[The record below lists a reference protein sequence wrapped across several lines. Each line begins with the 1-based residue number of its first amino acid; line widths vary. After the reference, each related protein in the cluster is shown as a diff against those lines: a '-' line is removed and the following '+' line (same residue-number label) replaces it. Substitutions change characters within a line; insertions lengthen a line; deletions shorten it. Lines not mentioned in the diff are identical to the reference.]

1 MNLITNRKVPV
12 GAVPAEAAM
21 RPMLPGGSFHDV
33 PGRSRA
39 MTDPAVT
46 FALVPDEVTDA
57 GRYVQQAAANLI
69 AGLRSGSVEVDG
81 LMTTWHGPAATAYA
95 AAWDETHRAALSV
108 FEALADMA
116 ELLGVV
122 VDRSQATDTGTA
134 TAVSS
139 LDLP

>member
-1 MNLITNRKVPV
+1 
-12 GAVPAEAAM
+12 
-21 RPMLPGGSFHDV
+21 
-33 PGRSRA
+33 

-69 AGLRSGSVEVDG
+69 AGLRSGSAEVDG
-81 LMTTWHGPAATAYA
+81 LMTTWHGTAATAYA

-122 VDRSQATDTGTA
+122 VDRSQAADAGTA

>member
-1 MNLITNRKVPV
+1 
-12 GAVPAEAAM
+12 
-21 RPMLPGGSFHDV
+21 
-33 PGRSRA
+33 

-57 GRYVQQAAANLI
+57 ARYVQQAAANLI
-69 AGLRSGSVEVDG
+69 AGLRSGSAEVDG
-81 LMTTWHGPAATAYA
+81 LMTTWHGTAATSYA